1 MATLQKIR
9 NHGVLL
15 LVIVGLAMLAFIMG
29 DFINSGSSFF
39 NRNREYVGE
48 IAGHKV
54 HYTDYEAAK
63 DQLTEVYK
71 IETGRTDIDEDFS
84 AQIRN
89 QVWQMMLMDYS
100 LRQQAEE
107 IGMDVTAEELSNLC
121 IGENPHQL
129 IRQRRAFYD
138 ETGNFNRFALIN
150 FLNSINR
157 EPEDAEQAANLKQ
170 AKTYWMYW
178 EKAVRLTYMQEKYT
192 GLLSKMVTA
201 NPIDAK
207 YAFAARQTTV
217 DVQYVEQPYFAI
229 ADSLVKVTNGD
240 IKKLYNERK
249 EQYKQTPNRTIE
261 YVAFPINPS
270 DEDFAE
276 VEHIMKGLEQD
287 FRTRED
293 VSLVVNGNSDV
304 LYDGRDY
311 SIETIPAEYKDFAF
325 GKNVKKD
332 DCTDLLFADNTYSIA
347 RIMDCGYSKSDS
359 VQLRLLANG
368 EGAEDVELGWFQAN
382 ELQKNVAD
390 PAFNGK
396 KGDKFTVSSG
406 MGEQT
411 FQIVDK
417 SAPTPKVKLAILART
432 VGASSKTYSRLY
444 NQAKQFIV
452 ANSTEDKFQTAANE
466 QRLSITPAYALN
478 ANSDKVTDLKN
489 SRQIVRWAFEAKEG
503 QVSDVFECNDRFV
516 VAVLTEVHDG
526 DYRTMDEVRAEL
538 AMEIMNDKKADY
550 IINQL
555 MGVNTLDEAAKV
567 LDTDI
572 KTAEGVSL
580 ATYRFGS
587 AGMEPAI
594 IGTALAMNDNSVS
607 SPVKGNMGVY
617 MLQIGQKHTAD
628 GEMNVEQE
636 IQQLNMRTSY
646 SLPYQA
652 INMLEEKAEVTDNR
666 ARFQ

>member
-9 NHGVLL
+9 NHGVIL

-71 IETGRTDIDEDFS
+71 IETGRTDVDEELS
-84 AQIRN
+84 AQVRN

-100 LRQQAEE
+100 LREQADK
-107 IGMDVTAEELSNLC
+107 IGLDITADELSNLC

-192 GLLSKMVTA
+192 TLLSKLVVA

-207 YAFAARQTTV
+207 YAFEARQTSV
-217 DVQYVEQPYFAI
+217 DVQYVEQPYFAV
-229 ADSLVKVTNGD
+229 ADSLVQVTNGD

-249 EQYKQTPNRTIE
+249 ELYKQTPNRTIE

-270 DEDFAE
+270 AEDFAE
-276 VEHIMKGLEQD
+276 VEKVMKSLEPD
-287 FRTRED
+287 FRTKED

-325 GKNVKKD
+325 AKGAKKG
-332 DCTDLLFADNTYSIA
+332 DCTDMLFADNTYSMA

-359 VQLRLLANG
+359 VQLTLVANG
-368 EGAEDVELGWFQAN
+368 EGTEDVELGWFRAN
-382 ELQKNVAD
+382 ELQKSVAD
-390 PAFNGK
+390 PAFSGK

-411 FQIVDK
+411 FLITDK
-417 SAPTPKVKLAILART
+417 SVPTPKVKLAVLART
-432 VGASSKTYSRLY
+432 VGASSKTYSQLY
-444 NQAKQFIV
+444 NQAKQFVV
-452 ANSTEDKFQTAANE
+452 ANNAEDKFKAAAQE
-466 QRLSITPAYALN
+466 QGLALMPAYALN
-478 ANSDKVTDLKN
+478 ANSDKVSDLKN

-503 QVSDVFECNDRFV
+503 QVSDVFECDNRFV

-526 DYRTMDEVRAEL
+526 EYRTMDEVRAEL
-538 AMEIMNDKKADY
+538 SMEVLNNKKAEY
-550 IINQL
+550 IISNL
-555 MGVNTLDEAAKV
+555 KSANTLDEVAKAW
-567 LDTDI
+567 DTDI

-580 ATYRFGS
+580 ASYRFGA
-587 AGMEPAI
+587 AGIEPAV
-594 IGTALAMNDNSVS
+594 IGTALALDANAVS
-607 SPVKGNMGVY
+607 APVKGNMGVY
-617 MLQIGQKHTAD
+617 VLQAGQKHTAE

-636 IQQLNMRTSY
+636 MQQLNMRTAY

-652 INMLEEKAEVTDNR
+652 INMMEQKAEVTDNR